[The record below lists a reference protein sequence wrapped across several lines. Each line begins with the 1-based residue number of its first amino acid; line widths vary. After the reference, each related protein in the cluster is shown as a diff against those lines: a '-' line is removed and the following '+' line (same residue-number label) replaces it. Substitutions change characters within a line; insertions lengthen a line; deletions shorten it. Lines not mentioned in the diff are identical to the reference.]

1 VSLRRLL
8 EFAMRHAGAVLAL
21 FGLLSLVGLWSA
33 WRSPLDA
40 IPDLSDPQVLL
51 YAKVPGSPE
60 QIAATV
66 TRPVME
72 RLKAIQGVEGVR
84 GFSDLG
90 YSYVTAK
97 LADGS
102 DKPAVRKAIEAE
114 ASKASQGGQ
123 AWKVAAD
130 ASGVGWVFQYALRC
144 PRGDQDLYDLRR
156 LQEEV
161 LAPAFGKLA
170 GVAEVAPVGGYARR
184 FEVVADPRLLEALGL
199 KPADLS
205 AGLKQAEGEL
215 RGRMIMLGE
224 RDLILGLTGTA
235 PASPGLRGPQEDAAG
250 SSGQAF
256 VALQGPKDV
265 SGLEA
270 LTITARGKHF
280 TLGQLARVRQAPDLR
295 RGIAELN
302 GEGEVVGG
310 IVIAQ
315 KGVNALEL
323 IGRVKAEI
331 TKLMPSLPA
340 GVEIVPVY
348 DRSELIRAS
357 LRTVRNELIQEILLV
372 TLVVILFL
380 GHWRSTLVL
389 AIALPATIALHF
401 IPLHLA
407 RLTMNLMTLGGLAIA
422 IGDILDAGIILVENG
437 NRALSDPGLDPAQ
450 RIQVLARASA
460 VLIKP
465 LFFTLVIVVVSFLP
479 VFALEGQEG
488 RLFLPLAASKSLSM
502 LSALAVTLFM
512 IPALCARYLKGDFKR
527 EEENPLMARLQAWYR
542 PSLDKVLHK
551 PAWGLG
557 VSALLLVLTIPV
569 FRGLP
574 REFLPPLNEGSL
586 LYMPVTIA
594 GVPSGQL
601 PSLLK
606 EIDGRLLQAPEV
618 ERAFSKAGRAES
630 ATDPAPLSMIE
641 TNVLLKPR
649 SQWRKGMDEAA
660 LIKDLDGRLQFLGL
674 SNGWTQP
681 IRGRIDMQATGIR
694 TPLGLKVTASDLATA
709 EQAAVSLEHTLAAL
723 PEVRSATA
731 ERAGRA
737 PLVSVSVDLS
747 AAAQAGLSAAQIQ
760 GQVLAQGG
768 GAALAESAGVPVAVV
783 YPPEFSD
790 NLDKLRRFP
799 IFTSKRGVLPLSRL
813 AKVELG
819 TGPDMINMENGRV
832 LVPIY
837 LDLATRDTMGWVA
850 RHQAALPPAAS
861 LGKDVRYEFSGQYES
876 DQRAK
881 RRLAWLVPLCVLCI
895 AGLLGLAFGSL
906 SEAALVLL
914 SVPFALLGGLWIQ
927 ALLGIPLSVSVWV
940 GYIALF
946 AVAVQ
951 TGVVMVVYLQE
962 ALNHRLA
969 QGPVDEAALRQ
980 VVMDGSVLRLRPK
993 LMTVA
998 TNVIGFVPLLWAKG
1012 AGSDLLA
1019 SVAAPMVGGMLTSA
1033 VHVLYITPM
1042 LFQLTKGRALRAGKL
1057 KPSQNSEY
1065 L

>member
-1 VSLRRLL
+1 MLQRLVA
-8 EFAMRHAGAVLAL
+8 FAMRRSGLVLGIFAVL
-21 FGLLSLVGLWSA
+21 SLIGLWSA

-60 QIAATV
+60 QIAAGV
-66 TRPVME
+66 TRPMMQ
-72 RLKAIQGVEGVR
+72 RLQGLPGVAKVR

-90 YSYVTAK
+90 YSYVTV
-97 LADGS
+97 LLREGADAE
-102 DKPAVRKAIEAE
+102 AVRQAVSAE
-114 ASKASQGGQ
+114 VAQAGG

-144 PRGDQDLYDLRR
+144 PRGDQDLYDLRQ
-156 LQEEV
+156 LQETV
-161 LAPAFGKLA
+161 LAPAFGKLE

-184 FEVVADPRLLEALGL
+184 FEIVANPRLLQALGL
-199 KPADLS
+199 TPADLS
-205 AGLKQAEGEL
+205 AGLKRTEGEL

-224 RDLILGLTGTA
+224 RDVILGFSGTA
-235 PASPGLRGPQEDAAG
+235 PASPGPRGPHGDAAG
-250 SSGQAF
+250 ASVQAF
-256 VALQGPKDV
+256 PQMQEPKDV
-265 SGLEA
+265 AGFEA
-270 LTITARGKHF
+270 LTLTAKGKHF
-280 TLGQLARVRQAPDLR
+280 TLGQVARIRQAPDLR
-295 RGIAELN
+295 RGIADLD

-323 IGRVKAEI
+323 ARRVKVEI
-331 TKLMPSLPA
+331 LRLAPSLPA
-340 GVEIVPVY
+340 GVELVPVY
-348 DRSELIRAS
+348 DRSELIQAS
-357 LRTVRNELIQEILLV
+357 LRTVRDELIQEILLV

-407 RLTMNLMTLGGLAIA
+407 HLSVNLMTLGGLAIA

-437 NRALSDPGLDPAQ
+437 NRALATPGLKPEERLQ
-450 RIQVLARASA
+450 ILARATT

-465 LFFTLVIVVVSFLP
+465 LLFTLLIVVVSFLP

-512 IPALCARYLKGDFKR
+512 VPALCARYLKGDFKR

-542 PSLDKVLHK
+542 PSLDAVLRK
-551 PAWGLG
+551 PVWGLG
-557 VSALLLVLTIPV
+557 LSAILLVLTIPL
-569 FRGLP
+569 FRALP

-586 LYMPVTIA
+586 LYMPVTVA
-594 GVPSGQL
+594 GVPTGQV
-601 PSLLK
+601 PSLLR
-606 EIDGRLLQAPEV
+606 EIDRRLLQAPEV
-618 ERAFSKAGRAES
+618 ERVFSKAGRAES
-630 ATDPAPLSMIE
+630 ATDPAPLSMVE
-641 TNVLLKPR
+641 SNVLLKPR
-649 SQWRKGMDEAA
+649 KEWRKGMDEAA
-660 LIKDLDGRLQFLGL
+660 LIRDLNARLQFVGL

-694 TPLGLKVTASDLATA
+694 TPLGLKVTAPDLATA
-709 EQAAVSLEHTLAAL
+709 ETAAVALEKLLGAM
-723 PEVRSATA
+723 PEVRSAAA

-737 PLVSVSVDLS
+737 PLLSVAVDVT
-747 AAAQAGLSAAQIQ
+747 AAAKAGLPPEQVLGQILAQAG
-760 GQVLAQGG
+760 
-768 GAALAESAGVPVAVV
+768 GAAVAESAGVPVAVV
-783 YPPEFSD
+783 YPSEFSD
-790 NLDKLRRFP
+790 NLAKLSAFP
-799 IFTSKRGVLPLSRL
+799 IFTPKGVLPLSRL
-813 AKVELG
+813 ATIELRQ
-819 TGPDMINMENGRV
+819 GPDMINMENGRV

-850 RHQAALPPAAS
+850 KHQAQLPPAAS
-861 LGKDVRYEFSGQYES
+861 LGQDVRYEFSGQYES
-876 DQRAK
+876 DQRAR
-881 RRLAWLVPLCVLCI
+881 RRLAWLVPLCVFCI
-895 AGLLGLAFGSL
+895 AGLLALAFGSL
-906 SEAALVLL
+906 GEAALVLL

-927 ALLGIPLSVSVWV
+927 AALGIPLSVSVWV

-962 ALNHRLA
+962 ALNRRLA
-969 QGPVDEAALRQ
+969 EGPLDAAALRQ

-1042 LFQLTKGRALRAGKL
+1042 LFQITKGRALKNGAL
-1057 KPSQNSEY
+1057 KAKQASEF